1 MRSGLSEAI
10 VNELRSRA
18 RRGDTSAE
26 IATWLIQE
34 LGNTTLFRVYV
45 YWREAFDTPIR
56 ILKGASAWVGLGQ
69 GGTLSDDELNQMLS
83 PTGSPFW

>member
-1 MRSGLSEAI
+1 MRSGLSETI

-18 RRGDTSAE
+18 RRGDTPAE
-26 IATWLIQE
+26 IATWLMQE
-34 LGNTTLFRVYV
+34 LGNTTLFQISV

-56 ILKGASAWVGLGQ
+56 VLKSAGDWVGLGR
-69 GGTLSDDELNQMLS
+69 GGTRSDDELNQLLS